1 MTRYAKII
9 ATIGPAS
16 QSKET
21 LKALMQA
28 GMDVVRL
35 NFSHGSHSDHEGV
48 VQRVREVAEECGRPI
63 TILQDLRGP
72 KLRTADLGEKAPLLL
87 EEGQILTLSTA
98 SDDPDEETLFV
109 NYEKLPQDV
118 SIGDRILID
127 DGRIE
132 LLVTDKTATR
142 VQTRIIVGGELGS
155 HKGINLPGVKLS
167 IPALTE
173 KDINDLEFGL
183 SLGVDAVALSF
194 VRGAEDL
201 ILLGEKIQQFAPD
214 RIHVPII
221 AKLELPEAVENLE
234 EILNSC
240 NGVMVARGD
249 LGVEVSPEKVPS
261 IQKHIIQRANAR
273 LRTVITATQMLES
286 MVHMP
291 RPTRAESSD
300 VANAVFDGSDLLM
313 LSGETAVGEYP
324 VEAVKTMARIIED
337 AEAHAPKWGL
347 KPSSYF
353 SRTDDDALATANAAR
368 SLAHDR
374 EVAALAVFTM
384 SGRSA
389 RLASKVRPQVPIL
402 AFTPSRETYNRL
414 NLFWGV
420 VPEFI
425 IKATSVE
432 GMINLVKAACLES
445 GLVQRGQQVVMIAS
459 LPIGAMGPPN
469 FTYLLT
475 ID

>member
-16 QSKET
+16 QSRET
-21 LKALMQA
+21 LKALILA

-35 NFSHGSHSDHEGV
+35 NFSHGTHSDHQAV
-48 VQRVREVAEECGRPI
+48 VKCVREVAEECGRPI

-72 KLRTADLGEKAPLLL
+72 KLRTANLGEKAPLIL
-87 EEGQILTLSTA
+87 EEGQALTLTTVP
-98 SDDPDEETLFV
+98 DDPAEETLFV

-118 SIGDRILID
+118 NAGDRILLD
-127 DGRIE
+127 DGRLE
-132 LLVTDKTATR
+132 LLVTDKTSTH
-142 VQTRIIVGGELGS
+142 VQTSVIVGGELGS
-155 HKGINLPGVKLS
+155 YKGINLPGVKLS

-173 KDINDLEFGL
+173 KDIADLEFGL

-194 VRGAEDL
+194 VRDEDDL
-201 ILLGEKIQQFAPD
+201 ILLREKIQQFAPD
-214 RIHVPII
+214 RIRVPII
-221 AKLELPEAVENLE
+221 AKLELPEAVDKLE
-234 EILNSC
+234 EILDNC

-313 LSGETAVGEYP
+313 LSGETAVGDYP
-324 VEAVKTMARIIED
+324 IEAVKTMARIIED

-374 EVAALAVFTM
+374 EVSAIAVFTM

-389 RLASKVRPQVPIL
+389 RLASKVRPEVPIL

-425 IKATSVE
+425 IKANSVE
-432 GMINLVKAACLES
+432 EMIDHVKAACLQS
-445 GLVQRGQQVVMIAS
+445 GLVKRGEQVVMIAS

-475 ID
+475 VE